1 MNKKKKG
8 FTLVELL
15 VVIAILAI
23 LATVCII
30 GYTSFTKKAKESVYE
45 QEKTQQQIADL
56 AAKVDNLTLL
66 TWDDV
71 EDAVKQALDNRG
83 DTDVKTA
90 INNLAR
96 VLKNRTGNTL
106 LTKEQVT
113 KIIEKSL
120 NDRNIPTIVDL
131 KEIVEE
137 MFTPPIKV

>member
-1 MNKKKKG
+1 M
-8 FTLVELL
+8 
-15 VVIAILAI
+15 
-23 LATVCII
+23 
-30 GYTSFTKKAKESVYE
+30 YE

-83 DTDVKTA
+83 DSDVKTA

-96 VLKNRTGNTL
+96 ELKNRTGNTL

-113 KIIEKSL
+113 RIIEKSL